1 MYLIWEPDLFKSIVW
16 LVYPRQTVAICE
28 CICACAAAA
37 ASCTW
42 VKAKVFPRHLA
53 FLGPLHNARFDPF
66 WFCNQIDGICG
77 GGGCN
82 SQLNSL
88 LVLRTGT
95 AWISQVVKLI

>member
-77 GGGCN
+77 GGG
-82 SQLNSL
+82 L
-88 LVLRTGT
+88 
-95 AWISQVVKLI
+95 